1 MKQTLFGVLLLLA
14 TATLAQQ
21 QGQRSPTSPPQ
32 STPPTFPEDR
42 APRQQMLP
50 DQEAPPQ
57 RLSTREVQQQVQQ
70 GLNSEPMLRN
80 SNVGVHVDEN
90 SVILTGNVASEEQ
103 HDLALRIAQSY
114 AGDRK
119 IVDKIKL
126 TQQT

>member
-1 MKQTLFGVLLLLA
+1 MNRLLCGLVFLAA

-21 QGQRSPTSPPQ
+21 QGYPPPTPPQ

-42 APRQQMLP
+42 APRQPMPP

-57 RLSTREVQQQVQQ
+57 GLSTPEIQQQIQQ

-80 SNVGVHVDEN
+80 SDVGVHVDEN
-90 SVILTGNVASEEQ
+90 SVILTGKVASEQQ

-119 IVDKIKL
+119 IVDKIKV
-126 TQQT
+126 TQAT